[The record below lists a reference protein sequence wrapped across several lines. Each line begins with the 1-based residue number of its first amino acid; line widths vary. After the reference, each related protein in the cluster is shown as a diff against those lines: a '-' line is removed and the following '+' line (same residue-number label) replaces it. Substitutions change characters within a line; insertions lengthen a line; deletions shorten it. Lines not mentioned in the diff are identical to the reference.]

1 MDEKSKIIDKAQ
13 KLIQKGYIDKAIVE
27 YKRLTEKDPKDPT
40 IRLRIGDLYVK
51 IGKKDEAIKEYGEV
65 AKIHTQ
71 RGFYLKAIAVYKQ
84 ILKLDENLI
93 EIHFKLSDLY
103 AKQGLRA
110 DAIAA
115 LSVLTGFY
123 EKKAKVDEVIDIL
136 KKMVTVDPQNV
147 GVRLKLADYYQKKGF
162 TEDALAEYGI
172 VFKNLIDEGKPDKA
186 EKLYQGLYE
195 ANKKD
200 VRIIEGLA
208 EVCRIKGESSQL
220 VGYYKQLAVL
230 YGEKGD
236 AEKRKEAYRK
246 ILEVSPDDRE
256 AIEVVGRKPAAVEM
270 PSREAVPSEPSLG
283 EKEIEKPLISW
294 PEVDIELSS
303 GAGKMD
309 TGEPVVS
316 AQPQE
321 GLMISW
327 DEMIEEHEAKS
338 AESAA
343 PVETNEAETAKE
355 QPVVEV
361 EERAVAGEEVW
372 KTEEPLL
379 IDVDVEKFVSAAEE
393 KAPIEETAETPPHEA
408 VEASEEFLPVEDAV
422 GGRGAAVEETAV
434 SSDLEGLEGFIP
446 EGAKVMEVIESPA
459 EEGYVDLSA
468 ELGLEE
474 ALDFLTESWAPDARG
489 EETFTEFKRGVEKQ
503 LGKED
508 TETHYNLGIAY
519 MEMGLYDDAMR
530 EFKIALKDHVFE
542 FDCYTR
548 IGLSLMTK
556 GDYEEAVSNFLKGLK
571 VGGRTDEERRGL
583 MYELG
588 LAYEASGDYQE
599 ALEVFKSIYEGDKRF
614 REVSSK
620 VKELTKKVKK
630 EDREDDI
637 PSMDDILEVELL

>member
-13 KLIQKGYIDKAIVE
+13 KLVQKGYIDKAIVE

>member
-13 KLIQKGYIDKAIVE
+13 KLVQKGYIDKAIVE

-123 EKKAKVDEVIDIL
+123 EKKAKVDEVVDIL

-434 SSDLEGLEGFIP
+434 SSGLEGLEGFIP
-446 EGAKVMEVIESPA
+446 EGAKVMEVIESSA

-588 LAYEASGDYQE
+588 LEYEASGDYQE

-637 PSMDDILEVELL
+637 PSRDDILEVELL

>member
-1 MDEKSKIIDKAQ
+1 
-13 KLIQKGYIDKAIVE
+13 
-27 YKRLTEKDPKDPT
+27 
-40 IRLRIGDLYVK
+40 
-51 IGKKDEAIKEYGEV
+51 
-65 AKIHTQ
+65 
-71 RGFYLKAIAVYKQ
+71 
-84 ILKLDENLI
+84 
-93 EIHFKLSDLY
+93 
-103 AKQGLRA
+103 
-110 DAIAA
+110 
-115 LSVLTGFY
+115 VLTGFY

-208 EVCRIKGESSQL
+208 EVCRIKGESSQF
-220 VGYYKQLAVL
+220 VGYYKELAIL

-246 ILEVSPDDRE
+246 ILEVSPDDME

-270 PSREAVPSEPSLG
+270 PSREAVPSESSLG

-309 TGEPVVS
+309 TGEPVAS

-327 DEMIEEHEAKS
+327 DEMIEEHEAQS

-343 PVETNEAETAKE
+343 PVETKEAETAEE
-355 QPVVEV
+355 QPAVEV
-361 EERAVAGEEVW
+361 EERAVAGEEAQ
-372 KTEEPLL
+372 KIEEPLL
-379 IDVDVEKFVSAAEE
+379 IDADVEKFVSAAEE
-393 KAPIEETAETPPHEA
+393 KAPVEEAAEIPPHEA
-408 VEASEEFLPVEDAV
+408 VEAAGEFLPVEDAGSERV
-422 GGRGAAVEETAV
+422 AAVEETAV
-434 SSDLEGLEGFIP
+434 SSGLEGLEGFIP
-446 EGAKVMEVIESPA
+446 EGAKVMEVIESSA

-542 FDCYTR
+542 FDCYAR
-548 IGLSLMTK
+548 IGLSLMSK

-599 ALEVFKSIYEGDKRF
+599 ALEVFKSIYEGDKTF
-614 REVSSK
+614 REVSYK

-630 EDREDDI
+630 EDREQDI
-637 PSMDDILEVELL
+637 PSMDDMLEVELL

>member
-103 AKQGLRA
+103 TKQGLRA

-123 EKKAKVDEVIDIL
+123 EKKAKVDEVVDIL

-172 VFKNLIDEGKPDKA
+172 AFKNLIDEGKPDKA
-186 EKLYQGLYE
+186 GKLYQGLYE

-208 EVCRIKGESSQL
+208 EICRIKGDNSQI
-220 VGYYKQLAVL
+220 VRYYKELAVL
-230 YGEKGD
+230 YGEKGN
-236 AEKRKEAYRK
+236 AEKRKEVYRK
-246 ILEVSPDDRE
+246 ILEVSPDDME
-256 AIEVVGRKPAAVEM
+256 AIEVVGRKQATFEM
-270 PSREAVPSEPSLG
+270 PSREAAPSEPSLG

-303 GAGKMD
+303 GAEKMD
-309 TGEPVVS
+309 TGEPVAS

-327 DEMIEEHEAKS
+327 DEMIEEHEAKPE
-338 AESAA
+338 ESAA
-343 PVETNEAETAKE
+343 PIETKEAETAEE

-361 EERAVAGEEVW
+361 EEPAVAGAEAQ
-372 KTEEPLL
+372 KTDEPLL
-379 IDVDVEKFVSAAEE
+379 MDADIEKFAFTAEE
-393 KAPIEETAETPPHEA
+393 KSPIEEAAETLPHEA
-408 VEASEEFLPVEDAV
+408 IEAAEDTG
-422 GGRGAAVEETAV
+422 GGRTVEEAAV
-434 SSDLEGLEGFIP
+434 SSGLEGLEEFIP

-459 EEGYVDLSA
+459 EEEYVDLSA

-474 ALDFLTESWAPDARG
+474 ALDFLTESWSPDARG

-599 ALEVFKSIYEGDKRF
+599 ALEVFKSIYEGDKTF
-614 REVSSK
+614 REISSK

-630 EDREDDI
+630 EDRDKDI

>member
-637 PSMDDILEVELL
+637 PSRDDILEVELL